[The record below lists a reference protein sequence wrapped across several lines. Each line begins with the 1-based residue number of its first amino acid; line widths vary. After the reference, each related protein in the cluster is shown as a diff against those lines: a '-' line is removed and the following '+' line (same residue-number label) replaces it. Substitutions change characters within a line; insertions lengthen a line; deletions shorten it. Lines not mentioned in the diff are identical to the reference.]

1 VKFAVVIVNYA
12 SWPLTLQCVESLY
25 RTGYEDFEVVIVDN
39 DRPEPPEIPYPVRLI
54 RNEENLG
61 FAKACNQ
68 GIAVSE
74 GDLVVLTNPDSV
86 VKEDFFRCVGAF
98 FDESPT
104 VGAVGPRVL
113 EPDGRLQL
121 TARRELSIFSGL
133 LGRTSLM
140 TRLFPKSSLVKNQFP
155 AVAELTRPTEV
166 DWVAGACMVV
176 RRRTLE
182 EVGPLDERFFM
193 YFEDA
198 DLCRRIREAGWCV
211 YYLPQV
217 EVVHKSGGS
226 TGSRPRAVWDLH
238 KSAFLYHRKHG
249 AHGPLNLY
257 SLLVLLGL
265 SGRALAKLLA
275 RWLRQLVST
284 PPA

>member
-1 VKFAVVIVNYA
+1 MKFSVVIVNYA
-12 SWPLTLQCVESLY
+12 SWPLTLRCVESLLE
-25 RTGYEDFEVVIVDN
+25 TGYEDFEIVIVDN
-39 DRPEPPEIPYPVRLI
+39 DEPAPPQIPYPVRLI

-74 GDLVVLTNPDSV
+74 GDLVVLINPDSV
-86 VKEDFFRCVGAF
+86 VKEDFFRYVEAF
-98 FDESPT
+98 FDENPT
-104 VGAVGPRVL
+104 VGIAGPRIL

-121 TARRELSIFSGL
+121 TARRELSVFSGL
-133 LGRTSLM
+133 LGRTSLL

-155 AVAELTRPTEV
+155 AVAELTRPTAV
-166 DWVAGACMVV
+166 DWVAGACMVI

-198 DLCRRIREAGWCV
+198 DLCRRVREAGWSV

-217 EVVHKSGGS
+217 EVVHHAGGS
-226 TGSRPRAVWDLH
+226 TDSRPRAIWDLH

-265 SGRALAKLLA
+265 SGRALAKLGGSLIG
-275 RWLRQLVST
+275 R
-284 PPA
+284 

>member
-1 VKFAVVIVNYA
+1 MKFSVVIVNYA
-12 SWPLTLQCVESLY
+12 SWPLALRCVKSLY
-25 RTGYEDFEVVIVDN
+25 ETGYEDLEVVIVDN

-68 GIAVSE
+68 GIAASE
-74 GDLVVLTNPDSV
+74 GDLVVLINPDTV
-86 VKEDFFRCVGAF
+86 VGEDFFWRVGVF
-98 FDESPT
+98 LDENST
-104 VGAVGPRVL
+104 VGAAGPRVL

-121 TARRELSIFSGL
+121 TARRELSMFSGL
-133 LGRTSLM
+133 LGRTSLL
-140 TRLFPKSSLVKNQFP
+140 TRLFPKSPLVKNQFP
-155 AVAELTRPTEV
+155 AVAELTRPTAV

-182 EVGPLDERFFM
+182 EVGVLDERFFM

-198 DLCRRIREAGWCV
+198 DLCRRVREAGWSV

-217 EVVHKSGGS
+217 EVVHHAGGS
-226 TGSRPRAVWDLH
+226 TDSRPRAIWDLH

-265 SGRALAKLLA
+265 SGRALAKLGGSLIG
-275 RWLRQLVST
+275 R
-284 PPA
+284 